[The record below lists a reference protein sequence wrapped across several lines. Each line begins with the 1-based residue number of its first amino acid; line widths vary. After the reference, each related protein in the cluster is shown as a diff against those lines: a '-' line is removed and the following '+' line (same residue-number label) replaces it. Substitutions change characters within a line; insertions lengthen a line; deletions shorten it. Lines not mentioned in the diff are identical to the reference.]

1 MKDCPTKKNRN
12 DRVNEAE
19 LEEDEAN
26 EGAWE
31 EVDEADLLDLP
42 DPQDDEVGK
51 VEADVEDEFG
61 CCYLEG
67 FTTSLDALPAEK
79 RKLDEDRAK

>member
-1 MKDCPTKKNRN
+1 M
-12 DRVNEAE
+12 
-19 LEEDEAN
+19 
-26 EGAWE
+26 
-31 EVDEADLLDLP
+31 DEADLLDLP
-42 DPQDDEVGK
+42 DPQDDEVGE